1 MGQLFSVFSLLL
13 PELRL
18 LAIFLVIIPTIIAI
32 MLRFFLYRHLS
43 YLTGKARRLLGEVKL
58 ESTPRIITRL
68 EQRFRDTTN
77 SRDQINTAAIIEGA
91 YNQERFGFLG
101 IPLCCES
108 VNYFGRI
115 LPNLILSFGL
125 LGTFLGITFNLASLS
140 QTITQAD
147 ISDVQSLVRELDQ
160 PLQGM
165 GVAFITSLIAI
176 ACSSLLTVVNL
187 IWNTNFAKSV
197 LLSNIEDYIDNVFLP
212 LIQPTSSMDEAITR
226 FSKDFDSMLHKLGD
240 TIEEAMTN
248 AFIRIENSAD
258 TFEQAANILDNSRF
272 PEKLSS
278 ATNDLAIAQNQFS
291 QSSLVLQKSTQSFEH
306 NLDSMQKLT
315 KKFLELN
322 EQVNSINQKY
332 TSLIDL
338 NQEKNVIEQSGLR
351 EIQHE
356 LSKLVH
362 KMQKM

>member
-1 MGQLFSVFSLLL
+1 M
-13 PELRL
+13 
-18 LAIFLVIIPTIIAI
+18 
-32 MLRFFLYRHLS
+32 
-43 YLTGKARRLLGEVKL
+43 
-58 ESTPRIITRL
+58 
-68 EQRFRDTTN
+68 
-77 SRDQINTAAIIEGA
+77 
-91 YNQERFGFLG
+91 
-101 IPLCCES
+101 
-108 VNYFGRI
+108 
-115 LPNLILSFGL
+115 
-125 LGTFLGITFNLASLS
+125 GITFNLASLS